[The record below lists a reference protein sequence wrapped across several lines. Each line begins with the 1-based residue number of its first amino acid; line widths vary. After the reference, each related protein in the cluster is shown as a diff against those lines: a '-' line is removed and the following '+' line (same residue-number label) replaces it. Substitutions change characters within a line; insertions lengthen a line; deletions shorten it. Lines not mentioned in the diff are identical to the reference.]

1 MDCVDWRANA
11 PTHDIH
17 SQVFKNSP
25 AKQTMS
31 ADQSQPAGDRY

>member
-1 MDCVDWRANA
+1 MRQLMISIVR
-11 PTHDIH
+11 
-17 SQVFKNSP
+17 VFKNSP